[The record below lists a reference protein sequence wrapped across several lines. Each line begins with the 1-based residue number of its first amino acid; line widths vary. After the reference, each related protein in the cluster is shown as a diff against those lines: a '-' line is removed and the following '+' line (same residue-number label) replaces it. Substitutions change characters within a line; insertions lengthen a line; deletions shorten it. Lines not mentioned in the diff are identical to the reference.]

1 MKIKFISWNL
11 NRASLIR
18 KKLWRFLNDLDFD
31 IGIFQEVY
39 VIPYFIR
46 SKYNII
52 RGEMNVILARKKLFN
67 LVQEKIFFK
76 RNKEAIEDFYLAGN
90 VIFNKNKISL
100 ISIYNHFGASDK
112 DFNYFLQSLLKYLE
126 LQGDKP
132 IIIGGDFNMSEK
144 FGGTLKNLA
153 VEIRKFKDNL
163 KKLNYIEVIE
173 EKFGEF
179 GYTFIT
185 PNKKNF
191 YQLDYLFL
199 PKKLKF
205 QELINLNYL
214 LINKENILS
223 DHLPLIID
231 IVI

>member
-18 KKLWRFLNDLDFD
+18 KKLWQFLNDLDFD

-39 VIPYFIR
+39 AIPYFIR
-46 SKYNII
+46 KNYITI
-52 RGEMNVILARKKLFN
+52 RGEMNAILARKKLFK
-67 LVQEKIFFK
+67 LIQEKIFF
-76 RNKEAIEDFYLAGN
+76 NENEDAIEDFYLAGN
-90 VIFNKNKISL
+90 VIFNKNKMLL
-100 ISIYNHFGASDK
+100 ISIYNHFGESDK
-112 DFNYFLQSLLKYLE
+112 EFNYFLQSLLKYLE
-126 LQGDKP
+126 FKKDKP

-153 VEIRKFKDNL
+153 VEIKKFKDNL

-173 EKFGEF
+173 EKFGES

-214 LINKENILS
+214 LINKENRLS
-223 DHLPLIID
+223 DHLPLIIN